1 MLSGFT
7 PLSRGRQVATTLGL
21 VYTILGTVGFA
32 VSGFDGFAATRGD
45 TLTIFE
51 VNPLQNLIHLALGW
65 WLVRAGFAGESTGRR
80 ASWVAV
86 FVLAAL
92 GLAGVL
98 VFGGRPELNVINAN
112 QTVNIA
118 HLLSAALAG
127 VSLLMPSAAQRA
139 TKP

>member
-1 MLSGFT
+1 VLSGFT

-65 WLVRAGFAGESTGRR
+65 WLVRTGVAGEAPARR

-98 VFGGRPELNVINAN
+98 VFPGRPDLNVINTNRA
-112 QTVNIA
+112 VDIA
-118 HLLSAALAG
+118 HLLSAALAAVFVLRLRKRG
-127 VSLLMPSAAQRA
+127 EVPLD
-139 TKP
+139 